1 MSTGMHTFGFST
13 LLHTATESRLFTV
26 VDFILL
32 IFMLFFTLKG
42 LWKGALRE
50 FFSFLA
56 IFCGMAA
63 GAHFSLFAE
72 RFIEP
77 YISVNAIRAASA
89 YAAVYIIVWFAVSL
103 MGWILGKHSGDEE
116 TKAGS
121 RLIGG
126 ALALLKS
133 FLLISMMIYSAESY
147 FPDNPITGSSFITP
161 SCVSTIESLSKFL
174 PFISPDNSALDPK
187 NYI

>member
-1 MSTGMHTFGFST
+1 
-13 LLHTATESRLFTV
+13 
-26 VDFILL
+26 
-32 IFMLFFTLKG
+32 MLFFMLKG

-63 GAHFSLFAE
+63 GARFSPFAE
-72 RFIEP
+72 RFVEP
-77 YISVNAIRAASA
+77 YISVNAIRSATA
-89 YAAVYIIVWFAVSL
+89 YAIVYLVAWLTISI

-126 ALALLKS
+126 AIALLKS
-133 FLLISMMIYSAESY
+133 FLLISMMVYSAESY
-147 FPDNPITGSSFITP
+147 FPDNPITGSNFITP
-161 SCVSTIESLSKFL
+161 YCISTIETLSKIL
-174 PFISPDNSALDPK
+174 PFIAPEQSALDPK